1 MSIEKITS
9 AIIEEAQTECEQI
22 MNAANIKGKSVVN
35 ELEKRIKIEIDAYV
49 KNAAEE
55 RERIISRRKSVAD
68 IDSKK
73 IVLTKKQELINRCFD
88 NAIEF
93 IISMD
98 EEKYVEFLADAGK
111 ASGLIEGTLIF
122 NEKEKNSIGK
132 RVVDMMNK
140 KVPGG
145 KFTLSDETKNL
156 RGGYMLQKDQ
166 IYINN
171 SVEAMMDEKRRELM
185 GDVALI
191 LFPEEK

>member
-1 MSIEKITS
+1 
-9 AIIEEAQTECEQI
+9 
-22 MNAANIKGKSVVN
+22 
-35 ELEKRIKIEIDAYV
+35 
-49 KNAAEE
+49 
-55 RERIISRRKSVAD
+55 
-68 IDSKK
+68 
-73 IVLTKKQELINRCFD
+73 
-88 NAIEF
+88 
-93 IISMD
+93 
-98 EEKYVEFLADAGK
+98 
-111 ASGLIEGTLIF
+111 
-122 NEKEKNSIGK
+122 
-132 RVVDMMNK
+132 MMNQ